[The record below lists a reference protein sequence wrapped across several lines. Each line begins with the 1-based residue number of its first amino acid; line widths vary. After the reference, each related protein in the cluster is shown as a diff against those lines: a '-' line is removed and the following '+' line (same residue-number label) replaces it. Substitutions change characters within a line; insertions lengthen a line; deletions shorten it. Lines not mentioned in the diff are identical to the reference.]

1 MDKNKMAVALFDKL
15 AHGYQEKYMDVAL
28 YHDTLDWFCENLPT
42 PNATILELACG
53 PGNIT
58 KYLLEQRPDFKIL
71 GTDLAPKMIEL
82 AAINNPTAQF
92 QLLDCRKLA
101 HQKMRYDGIVC
112 GFCLPYLEKQEVLR
126 LILDASATL
135 TNGGML
141 YLSTMED
148 DYEKSGLRKGSTA
161 DEIYMHYYPKTFL
174 VEALQHA
181 GFKIL
186 KEKRQEFPEKDGSQT
201 VDLILIAQK

>member
-1 MDKNKMAVALFDKL
+1 MAVALFDKL
-15 AHGYQEKYMDVAL
+15 AEVYQEKYMDVAG
-28 YHDTLDWFCENLPT
+28 YHDTLDWFCEHLPKQ
-42 PNATILELACG
+42 NASILELACG

-58 KYLLEQRPDFKIL
+58 NYLLERRPDFRIL

-92 QLLDCRKLA
+92 QILDCRDLSA
-101 HQKMRYDGIVC
+101 HEAKFDGIMC
-112 GFCLPYLEKQEVLR
+112 GFCLPYLGKQEVVQ
-126 LILDASATL
+126 LILDANAIL
-135 TNGGML
+135 NDAGIL

-148 DYEKSGLRKGSTA
+148 DYEKSGFRKGSTGE
-161 DEIYMHYYPKTFL
+161 EIYMHYYPKAFL
-174 VEALQHA
+174 KEALQNA

-186 KEKRQEFPEKDGSQT
+186 KAKRQDYPEKDGSQT

>member
-1 MDKNKMAVALFDKL
+1 MDKNKIAVALFDKL

-42 PNATILELACG
+42 PNACILELACG

-58 KYLLEQRPDFKIL
+58 QYLLEQRPDFKIL

-92 QLLDCRKLA
+92 QLMDCRELA
-101 HQKMRYDGIVC
+101 SHDAKYNGIMC
-112 GFCLPYLEKQEVLR
+112 GFCLPYLEKDEVLR
-126 LILDASATL
+126 LIVAANATL
-135 TNGGML
+135 NDGGLL

-148 DYEKSGLRKGSTA
+148 DYEKSGFRKGSTG
-161 DEIYMHYYPKTFL
+161 DEIYMYYYPKVFL
-174 VEALQHA
+174 VEALRTA
-181 GFKIL
+181 GFRIL
-186 KEKRQEFPEKDGSQT
+186 KAKRQDYPEKDGSQT
-201 VDLILIAQK
+201 IDLILIAQK